1 MVKFFIVLLV
11 IALLAVFIRYRGKK
25 LTKESRSEQDLIR
38 RCFGDRAQAE
48 RLIELERMRNP
59 NLSRENAAKDA
70 IDSLL
75 RDNR

>member
-1 MVKFFIVLLV
+1 MSKLFIVLLA

-25 LTKESRSEQDLIR
+25 VTKDIIFELDLIR

-48 RLIELERMRNP
+48 RLIELELTRNP
-59 NLSRENAAKDA
+59 KLSREDAAKDA
-70 IDSLL
+70 IESLL